1 MRNFFYKYWVLYYII
16 FFLLIGLLIYALLW
30 TPDLSRYTKTINDL
44 NNQLE
49 DCNNRQN
56 IDSVTAVIDTTNTK
70 IDNTI
75 NCDATVQSGGQGET
89 NTQHELGKSSG
100 TVVIEYDMKS
110 LPDEIN
116 VYYDNVVV
124 ASSSGLVSGL
134 NSIQFK
140 YTAKTGKPTFCIV
153 TISAPYDNTEWEYL
167 LNCPQ

>member
-16 FFLLIGLLIYALLW
+16 FFLLLGLLIYALLW

-49 DCNNRQN
+49 VCNKQLR
-56 IDSVTAVIDTTNTK
+56 DSVGTEIDTTTIR

-89 NTQHELGKSSG
+89 TTQHELGKRSG
-100 TVVIEYDMKS
+100 VVTIEYDMKS
-110 LPDEIN
+110 VPDEIN
-116 VYYDNVVV
+116 VYYDNVIV
-124 ASSSGLVSGL
+124 ASSSGLVSGSNL
-134 NSIQFK
+134 IQFK
-140 YTAKTGKPTFCIV
+140 YIAKARKPTFCIV
-153 TISAPYDNTEWEYL
+153 RISAPNSGTSWDYT